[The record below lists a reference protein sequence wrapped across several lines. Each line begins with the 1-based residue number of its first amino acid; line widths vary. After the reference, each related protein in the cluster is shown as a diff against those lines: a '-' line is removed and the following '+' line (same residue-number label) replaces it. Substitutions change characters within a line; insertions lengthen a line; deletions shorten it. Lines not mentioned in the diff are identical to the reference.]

1 MWHFCNWSYTV
12 PKQSLQYPD
21 RPWPLANLR
30 THPRFESL
38 DKVGSMHKDAQLK
51 YAMWEVLDM
60 IGKFENGISWNEFLA
75 SQPSRSMEV
84 MEQLAEELVRMRVF
98 VMDYTGNEARLI
110 PATQMAAAESER
122 IKSRSVSINMP
133 LALLDRVKGV
143 ADRRHQSV
151 SGLVVSAIE
160 EFLGEAAA

>member
-1 MWHFCNWSYTV
+1 
-12 PKQSLQYPD
+12 
-21 RPWPLANLR
+21 
-30 THPRFESL
+30 
-38 DKVGSMHKDAQLK
+38 MHKDAQLK

-84 MEQLAEELVRMRVF
+84 MEQLAEELVRMRVL
-98 VMDYTGNEARLI
+98 VMDYTGGAARLI
-110 PATQMAAAESER
+110 PATQVAAAPER

-133 LALLDRVKGV
+133 LALLDRLKGA